1 MKGLTVKQQQIYDF
15 ICQHQEERGY
25 PPTIREI
32 GINFNLN
39 STGSVRDYLHALEKK
54 GFINRNLRT
63 SRGIEILKKT
73 IIAKTRS
80 IPIYGS
86 IAAGAPTVAA
96 QQSYDE
102 EVIVDSAWFGNDSET
117 FSLRVQ
123 GESMIDAGIL
133 DGDLVV
139 VRKQDYANDGDIV
152 AVVIDDDATVKYFYR
167 EGNRIR
173 FQPANEGM
181 EPIFMEENKAQ
192 LHISG
197 KVVGIMRKY

>member
-139 VRKQDYANDGDIV
+139 VRKQDYANEGDIV
-152 AVVIDDDATVKYFYR
+152 AVVIDDDATVKYFHR

-173 FQPANEGM
+173 FQPANEAM
-181 EPIFMEENKAQ
+181 EPIYMEENKAQ

-197 KVVGIMRKY
+197 KVVGVMRKY

>member
-32 GINFNLN
+32 GLNFNLN

-96 QQSYDE
+96 LGGRWGRCDGRPVWPNSPPLNRAPTG
-102 EVIVDSAWFGNDSET
+102 IVT
-117 FSLRVQ
+117 
-123 GESMIDAGIL
+123 I
-133 DGDLVV
+133 
-139 VRKQDYANDGDIV
+139 
-152 AVVIDDDATVKYFYR
+152 
-167 EGNRIR
+167 
-173 FQPANEGM
+173 
-181 EPIFMEENKAQ
+181 
-192 LHISG
+192 
-197 KVVGIMRKY
+197 

>member
-32 GINFNLN
+32 GLNFNLN

-139 VRKQDYANDGDIV
+139 VRKQDYANEGDIV
-152 AVVIDDDATVKYFYR
+152 AVVIDDDATVKYFHR

-173 FQPANEGM
+173 FQPANEAM
-181 EPIFMEENKAQ
+181 EPIYMEENKAQ

-197 KVVGIMRKY
+197 KVVGVMRKY